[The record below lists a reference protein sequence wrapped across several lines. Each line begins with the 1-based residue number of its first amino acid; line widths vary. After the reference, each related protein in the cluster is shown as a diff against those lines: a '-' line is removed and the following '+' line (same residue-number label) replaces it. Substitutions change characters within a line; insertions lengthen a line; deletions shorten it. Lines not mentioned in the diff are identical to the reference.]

1 MTTTH
6 TPTIERMAVNEAFG
20 RVADPAAVDRAAEG
34 LRARGFEAHVVPDG
48 AAAREL
54 LLSMVP
60 DGAEVGEGASATLDE
75 IGVTEIIEGGRYNA
89 VRVKTRAMDRATQ
102 MREIRKLGSAAD
114 FQLNSVHA
122 LTEGGQMIIASAT
135 GSQLA
140 PIAMGA
146 GRVILVV
153 GAQKVV
159 PDLETAYRRL
169 DEYAF
174 PIEDARAQAAY
185 GMHSSVR
192 KLLLL
197 NGDFPGR
204 TTVILIRE
212 VVGV

>member
-60 DGAEVGEGASATLDE
+60 DGAEVGEGASATLDQ

-89 VRVKTRAMDRATQ
+89 VRVTTRAMDRATQ
-102 MREIRKLGSAAD
+102 MREIRKLGSAPD

-122 LTEGGQMIIASAT
+122 LTEGGQMLIASAT

-174 PIEDARAQAAY
+174 PIEDARAQVAY

-197 NGDFPGR
+197 SGDFPGR